1 LNSFTMVLEVT
12 DISSGGEIATAS
24 PKQGHDVVVTETST
38 AAATNTSPVIESRD
52 APSVTSSSSSMRMYA
67 DELTDPERQN
77 TEELLGFSPTN
88 EHRDQPVCGAYFNST
103 PTTSVDVKRVSSI
116 VVPVADERQA
126 DSAANEAVAIVAD
139 VAEMLEE
146 TKNDVSIEKKP
157 VGDETIE
164 NEVVLEEKEEII
176 TTDLVEEKLVEDE
189 TTKEMEGEVTE
200 APDGE
205 DAQDAETVVTEPTP
219 EPVFLESKPDS
230 IEASFSKCDQLDE
243 VEQIEAEPET
253 VEVVTSLATSNGE
266 KKKRVS
272 FLLSKA
278 GSKASLVASL
288 ASSRAKSVT
297 NTLSSLSKPSVPKA
311 SLRKMAKLPKMEKVP
326 SVKKL
331 SSSVV
336 AESRR
341 RLSSL
346 PKPQRSLPFSP
357 KKLSKPSFGKKSKK
371 TEQVSPQEDEDLE
384 SATPKDE
391 LSTSTSIVTENQTV
405 CLVRYFY
412 SFLQSA
418 E

>member
-1 LNSFTMVLEVT
+1 MVLEVT

-24 PKQGHDVVVTETST
+24 PKQGDDVLVTETST
-38 AAATNTSPVIESRD
+38 AAATTTSPVIESRD
-52 APSVTSSSSSMRMYA
+52 APSVASSSSSMRMYA
-67 DELTDPERQN
+67 DELTGPERQN

-126 DSAANEAVAIVAD
+126 DNEGNEAVAIVSD

-176 TTDLVEEKLVEDE
+176 TADLVEEKVVDDE
-189 TTKEMEGEVTE
+189 IAKELEGEVTE

-205 DAQDAETVVTEPTP
+205 DAQDAETIVTEPNP
-219 EPVFLESKPDS
+219 EQVYLESKPDS

-243 VEQIEAEPET
+243 AEQIETEPET
-253 VEVVTSLATSNGE
+253 AEVATSLATTNGE

-278 GSKASLVASL
+278 GSKASLAASL

-311 SLRKMAKLPKMEKVP
+311 SLRKMAKMPKKEKVP

-341 RLSSL
+341 RLSNL
-346 PKPQRSLPFSP
+346 PKPQRTLPFSP

-371 TEQVSPQEDEDLE
+371 TEQGPPVEDEDMK
-384 SATPKDE
+384 SATPKETDANE
-391 LSTSTSIVTENQTV
+391 RTDINNKWLSTSTSIVTENQTV
-405 CLVRYFY
+405 CQVR
-412 SFLQSA
+412 
-418 E
+418 